1 MSEDLIFT
9 IVGYN
14 FYVIVFFLLAKVIL
28 FVLIK
33 SKRKTFKK
41 FLFYSESSING
52 TKDSK
57 KKKQKQIQNILSVI
71 LISLL
76 LFQVFIFLSGAMF
89 KRRAED

>member
-1 MSEDLIFT
+1 MNEDLIFT

-14 FYVIVFFLLAKVIL
+14 FYIILFFFLTKVISFL
-28 FVLIK
+28 LIR

-57 KKKQKQIQNILSVI
+57 KKKQKQIQNILSVVI
-71 LISLL
+71 LL
-76 LFQVFIFLSGAMF
+76 LLIFQVFIFLSGAMF